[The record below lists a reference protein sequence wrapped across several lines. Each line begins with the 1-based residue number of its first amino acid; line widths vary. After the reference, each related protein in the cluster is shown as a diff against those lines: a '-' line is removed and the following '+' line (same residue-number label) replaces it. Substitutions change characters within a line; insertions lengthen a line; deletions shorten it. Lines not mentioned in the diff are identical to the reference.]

1 MKKLILCISSLVL
14 LPVALAAGSGDLP
27 ELKTLNPRANA
38 TLRSIRSDIRKS
50 IYVVK
55 SRRPAQEM
63 PDLKFYTYRVKK
75 GDTFWSI
82 LSRCSLDIDTLV
94 SVNGFSTAKD
104 IEPGK
109 IIYLPNMRGIIVNG
123 ENESAIQEIL
133 RKNTIRQEYVFQI
146 NRCRNFDKKHLFIP
160 NGKISNLERSLFL
173 GTGFIYPLP
182 RQRTVM
188 RTSGFGLRRDP
199 FDPRHMEFHT
209 GVDISCPRGSEV
221 LAARDGRVV
230 FTGWKGGYGNL
241 VIVEHE
247 HGYRSFYG
255 HLYKPL
261 VRPGDRVKRGAV
273 IALSGNTGRTT
284 GPHLH
289 FEVRRSE
296 TAVNPGV
303 IFRN

>member
-1 MKKLILCISSLVL
+1 MKKPITRITFLILLTAS
-14 LPVALAAGSGDLP
+14 LAAVYGDLQ
-27 ELKTLNPRANA
+27 ELKTLDPRANA
-38 TLRSIRSDIRKS
+38 TLKSIRSDIRKS

-63 PDLKFYTYRVKK
+63 PDLRFYSYLVKK
-75 GDTFWSI
+75 TDTFWSI
-82 LSRCSLDIDTLV
+82 LARCSLDIDTLV
-94 SVNGFSTAKD
+94 SVNRLSTAKD

-109 IIYLPNMRGIIVNG
+109 KIYLPNMRGIIVSG
-123 ENESAIQEIL
+123 ADESAVQKIL
-133 RKNTIRQEYVFQI
+133 RKYTIRQEYVFRV
-146 NRCRNFDKKHLFIP
+146 NRCQNLDKKYLFIP

-182 RQRTVM
+182 RRRAVM

-199 FDPRHMEFHT
+199 FDPRHFEFHT

-261 VRPGDRVKRGAV
+261 VRPGDQVKRGEV

-289 FEVRRSE
+289 FEVRRSG